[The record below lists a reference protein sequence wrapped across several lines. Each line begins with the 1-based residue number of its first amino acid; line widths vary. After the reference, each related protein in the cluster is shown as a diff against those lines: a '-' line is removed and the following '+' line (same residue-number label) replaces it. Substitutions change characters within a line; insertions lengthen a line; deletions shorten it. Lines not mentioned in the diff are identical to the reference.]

1 MGPASFAEDSLCLFD
16 VISEL
21 HDEIVARSAGYLNII
36 CGGGDRGVWC
46 TLTRRKGATGRL
58 HQ

>member
-1 MGPASFAEDSLCLFD
+1 MGPASFAENSLCLFD
-16 VISEL
+16 AISEL
-21 HDEIVARSAGYLNII
+21 HDEKVARSADYLSII

-46 TLTRRKGATGRL
+46 TLTTRKGATGHL